1 MQQPQTANQVLR
13 MYAPKTFCFLGERN
27 LNARTILLFLFSQL
41 HKSPNSEEFAK
52 TLSNTH
58 VKILLFPRLFALYCG
73 VGGVL
78 SSFFFTFITKKMS
91 FKDHFS
97 HLIQGLILGSNWFSF
112 TRTAYEK
119 DLILCVEQ
127 DFRALTDRQLE
138 SFSEMAMESLICPS
152 PM

>member
-13 MYAPKTFCFLGERN
+13 MYAPKTARFIEERN
-27 LNARTILLFLFSQL
+27 LNARTILLYLFSQL

-73 VGGVL
+73 IGGVL

-91 FKDHFS
+91 LKDKSLILFKDFS
-97 HLIQGLILGSNWFSF
+97 WVPIGFPSQEPPMKRTLFCVLNKILELLQISNSRVFQKW
-112 TRTAYEK
+112 
-119 DLILCVEQ
+119 
-127 DFRALTDRQLE
+127 
-138 SFSEMAMESLICPS
+138 PWS
-152 PM
+152 P